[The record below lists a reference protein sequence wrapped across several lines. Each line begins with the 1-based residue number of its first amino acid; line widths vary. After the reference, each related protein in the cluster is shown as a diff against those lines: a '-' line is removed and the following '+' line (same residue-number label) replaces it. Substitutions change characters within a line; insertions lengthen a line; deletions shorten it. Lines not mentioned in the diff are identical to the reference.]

1 MIGINTAIFSP
12 SGGSIGLG
20 FAIPSNTARRI
31 VEQLER
37 YGETR
42 WGWIGA
48 RLQTPS
54 EDWAAGQNL
63 PGAEGALIARVDK
76 GGPAELAGLLEGDLI
91 LSFGGHAIK
100 HARQL
105 PRYVAQ
111 SQIGEDTEAL
121 IVRGGERKTVKV
133 KVGQLETAVP
143 EVMSA
148 PPKPKRQKYGKIS
161 FEPLTDEARSQFAD
175 AEGAVVAGKSGAA
188 GGEALQPGDIVVEAA
203 HRKVKSVE
211 ELEARLDELRRM
223 GRAEA
228 LLTVEKPGGRIGFA
242 SLPLD
247 GE

>member
-31 VEQLER
+31 VDQLER

-42 WGWIGA
+42 WGWIGV

-54 EDWAAGQNL
+54 EDWAAGQSL
-63 PGAEGALIARVDK
+63 PDAQGALIARVDK
-76 GGPAELAGLLEGDLI
+76 GGPAELAGLAEGDLV
-91 LSFGGHAIK
+91 LSFAGHPVK

-111 SQIGEDTEAL
+111 APIGEEAEAL
-121 IVRGGERKTVKV
+121 IVRGGERKSLKV
-133 KVGQLETAVP
+133 KVGQLETAAP
-143 EVMSA
+143 EVFGTPA
-148 PPKPKRQKYGKIS
+148 KPKRQKYGKIG
-161 FEPLTDEARSQFAD
+161 FEPMTDEARGQFAD
-175 AEGAVVAGKSGAA
+175 AEGVIVAGNFAAAAA
-188 GGEALQPGDIVVEAA
+188 GALQPGDIVVEAA

-211 ELEARLDELRRM
+211 ELEARLDELRRL
-223 GRAEA
+223 GRADA
-228 LLTVEKPGGRIGFA
+228 LLTVEKPGGVIAFA

-247 GE
+247 DE